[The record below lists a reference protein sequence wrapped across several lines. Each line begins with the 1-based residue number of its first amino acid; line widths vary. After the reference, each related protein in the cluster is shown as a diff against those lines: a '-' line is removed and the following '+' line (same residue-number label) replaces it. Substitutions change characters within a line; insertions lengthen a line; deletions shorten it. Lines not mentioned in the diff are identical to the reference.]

1 MLTIDGGYMKRNLFL
16 GRQSL
21 LRFFYQFVLAAQ
33 DRVVPASEPTSSAM
47 LLTGLAAAAFAV
59 RSGVTAHKQDPD
71 RPFFYIKEHD
81 MKAQTLK
88 LNRFSFPAQSR
99 ALVCR
104 AALSLGVLAAS
115 AGIAHADGPG
125 RGNTAHFEKN
135 YLVFIINHHYS
146 ALRMTELAAG
156 TDPMR
161 DPQIAA
167 PQEGT
172 SPTPGFGATPA
183 KASDDEIRSMARMG
197 NREQREEIARAQR
210 MLREWYGIQYQPQL
224 TPDGRRMI
232 AMLEATPTGSQFN
245 QVFLRSFSNHH
256 LGALAPSLHCTVK
269 SDLNHD
275 GLQRYCE
282 NIVIVQKNGI
292 NDMREML
299 CKKYAD
305 CGFIPMTGDKRKDH
319 EF

>member
-1 MLTIDGGYMKRNLFL
+1 MSKTPIDHF
-16 GRQSL
+16 
-21 LRFFYQFVLAAQ
+21 
-33 DRVVPASEPTSSAM
+33 T
-47 LLTGLAAAAFAV
+47 T
-59 RSGVTAHKQDPD
+59 
-71 RPFFYIKEHD
+71 IKEHD

-88 LNRFSFPAQSR
+88 LNRFSFTAQSR
-99 ALVCR
+99 ALARR
-104 AALSLGVLAAS
+104 AALGLGILAAS
-115 AGIAHADGPG
+115 AGTAHADGPG
-125 RGNTAHFEKN
+125 RGNTAQFEKN
-135 YLVFIINHHYS
+135 YLVFIVNHHYS
-146 ALRMTELAAG
+146 ALRITELAAG

-161 DPQIAA
+161 DPQVVA

-172 SPTPGFGATPA
+172 SATPGFGATPA

-197 NREQREEIARAQR
+197 NREQREEIGRALR

-232 AMLEATPTGSQFN
+232 AMLEGTPAGAQFN
-245 QVFLRSFSNHH
+245 QVFLRTFSNHH
-256 LGALAPSLHCTVK
+256 LSALAPSLHCTVK

-299 CKKYAD
+299 CKKYSD
-305 CGFIPMTGDKRKDH
+305 CGFIPMTGDKRKDY

>member
-1 MLTIDGGYMKRNLFL
+1 
-16 GRQSL
+16 
-21 LRFFYQFVLAAQ
+21 
-33 DRVVPASEPTSSAM
+33 
-47 LLTGLAAAAFAV
+47 
-59 RSGVTAHKQDPD
+59 
-71 RPFFYIKEHD
+71 
-81 MKAQTLK
+81 
-88 LNRFSFPAQSR
+88 
-99 ALVCR
+99 
-104 AALSLGVLAAS
+104 
-115 AGIAHADGPG
+115 
-125 RGNTAHFEKN
+125 
-135 YLVFIINHHYS
+135 
-146 ALRMTELAAG
+146 
-156 TDPMR
+156 
-161 DPQIAA
+161 
-167 PQEGT
+167 
-172 SPTPGFGATPA
+172 
-183 KASDDEIRSMARMG
+183 MG
-197 NREQREEIARAQR
+197 NREQREEIGRALR

-245 QVFLRSFSNHH
+245 QVFLRTFSNHH
-256 LGALAPSLHCTVK
+256 LSALAPSLHCTVK

>member
-1 MLTIDGGYMKRNLFL
+1 MDALDTKL
-16 GRQSL
+16 GRFQAWDQSRKLAGKAL
-21 LRFFYQFVLAAQ
+21 LGL
-33 DRVVPASEPTSSAM
+33 
-47 LLTGLAAAAFAV
+47 GILAAAV
-59 RSGVTAHKQDPD
+59 G
-71 RPFFYIKEHD
+71 
-81 MKAQTLK
+81 M
-88 LNRFSFPAQSR
+88 
-99 ALVCR
+99 
-104 AALSLGVLAAS
+104 
-115 AGIAHADGPG
+115 AHADGPG
-125 RGNTAHFEKN
+125 RGNTAQFEKN
-135 YLVFIINHHYS
+135 YLVFIIDHHYS

-161 DPQIAA
+161 DPQIVN

-210 MLREWYGIQYQPQL
+210 MLREWYGIQHQPQL
-224 TPDGRRMI
+224 SADGRRMI
-232 AMLEATPTGSQFN
+232 AMLDAAQAGTQFN

-256 LGALAPSLHCTVK
+256 LSALAPSLHCTVR
-269 SDLNHD
+269 SDIQHD
-275 GLQRYCE
+275 SLRRYCE

-305 CGFIPMTGDKRKDH
+305 CGFVPAASHKRKDG
-319 EF
+319 EG